1 MTCVFHIV
9 CVCVFFFVF
18 VIFGARPSVVVV
30 FFFFGCVCVCVFLCF
45 CWNNTCLPL
54 LVHGKPANKR
64 QVKHPMFSVWD
75 LTSTGKPCQVGS
87 KLLNVVIHLTHSPVP
102 AMFNQGSMR

>member
-9 CVCVFFFVF
+9 CVCVF

-30 FFFFGCVCVCVFLCF
+30 VVVFFLVCFLLL
-45 CWNNTCLPL
+45 NNTCLL
-54 LVHGKPANKR
+54 LERFMGNLPTSE
-64 QVKHPMFSVWD
+64 QVKHPMFSAWD

-87 KLLNVVIHLTHSPVP
+87 KF
-102 AMFNQGSMR
+102 M